1 MEPFGANE
9 LCWKQFI
16 LFFCGEQF
24 IQFSAIGKRC
34 NRRNNIILL
43 VGVLGHESTI
53 SVISSI
59 GKKRL
64 CLLWTR
70 LENRTSTEMGP
81 TPLFADNEKTTHSLS
96 TTRFSFHR

>member
-64 CLLWTR
+64 
-70 LENRTSTEMGP
+70 ENRTSTEMGP